1 MPIAI
6 VDGHRIHY
14 ELHGP
19 SDGPTITFINGL
31 SMRTTHWSPY
41 FQRLPA
47 WGCRVLSY
55 DMPGQGLSS
64 KPVLGLDFDGHT
76 RTLYG
81 LHRQLGIER
90 PYVLGISFGGVVAL
104 KYALAYPDAI
114 RAVIPASTFSELD
127 ERLRWHS
134 YNLFKG
140 LTRVGFEYYL
150 ELLMP
155 MNFSNEFLASNREFN
170 NTMIRAG
177 VAGNELFGIQNI
189 MESLMHFEPL
199 TARLKEI
206 KCPALV
212 LNGERDYLT
221 PRNLHDIM
229 RRALES
235 SRLYVLAGMAHAFT
249 LEAPERVA
257 RLLADFVA
265 EVEEGRWEGDQSV
278 WFIDDPDAEPL
289 PQARVGRAP
298 GVPSPGRGGAYSAI
312 PLS

>member
-1 MPIAI
+1 MPAVI
-6 VDGHRIHY
+6 VDGHQIHY

-47 WGCRVLSY
+47 RGCRVLSY

-76 RTLYG
+76 RTLHG

-90 PYVLGISFGGVVAL
+90 SYVLGISFGGVVAL
-104 KYALAYPDAI
+104 KYALAYPEAT

-134 YNLFKG
+134 YNLFKA
-140 LTRVGFEYYL
+140 LTRVGFEYFL

-155 MNFSNEFLASNREFN
+155 LNFTNEFLARNREFN
-170 NTMIRAG
+170 ETMIRAG

-189 MESLMHFEPL
+189 MESLTHFEPL
-199 TARLKEI
+199 TPRLAEI
-206 KCPALV
+206 DCPALV
-212 LNGERDYLT
+212 LHGEFDFLT
-221 PRNLHDIM
+221 PHNLHDIM
-229 RRALES
+229 RRALRN
-235 SRLYVLAGMAHAFT
+235 SRLYVLTGMAHAFT
-249 LEAPERVA
+249 LEAPERVTQ
-257 RLLADFVA
+257 LLADFVA
-265 EVEEGRWEGDQSV
+265 EVEEDRWEGDQSM
-278 WFIDDPDAEPL
+278 WMIKEEDPL
-289 PQARVGRAP
+289 PILAEEGFSASLARR
-298 GVPSPGRGGAYSAI
+298 
-312 PLS
+312 